1 MMEVHHSYI
10 FDLDGVMTDTRPLH
24 AKAWEVSLNAFLYEG
39 HYDPFTYLEYQ
50 KLLDGRPRKEGVRN
64 FLDHRKI
71 HFRESDVG
79 EISTQKNLYFLKL
92 LDSVGVKPI
101 RDSLIF
107 VHNLKKENY
116 PLGLVTS
123 SRNAHKILSDG
134 GILDLFDVIMTPV
147 EGDKKN
153 LKGKPSPDYFLE
165 CCRLL
170 GREPSS
176 CTVVEDAISGVEA
189 ALKGGFGEVIG
200 FDFEGN
206 LEHLNALKFAGADVV
221 VDSLLKL
228 EICKTFRPLPNFLD
242 SLEEK
247 FIRNLGRDF
256 ILFLDLRFDI
266 VEERDLIFTLSR
278 YVMVCIFRDRN
289 IRIIKDEIFKIK
301 EEEII
306 KQFLGGDGDKGK
318 VLLKIYEVFGLDRK
332 RFFPLCIGDE
342 ATSEDAFRE
351 MRHWGVS
358 IITRNEQRPSLADFH
373 LKSLEEVKLLLQTL
387 LNHLRSMYGQMES

>member
-1 MMEVHHSYI
+1 MEVHHSYI
-10 FDLDGVMTDTRPLH
+10 FDLDGVMTDTRALH
-24 AKAWEVSLNAFLYEG
+24 AKAWEVSLSAFLYEG
-39 HYDPFTYLEYQ
+39 HYDPFTNLEYQ

-71 HFRESDVG
+71 HFRESDVE
-79 EISTQKNLYFLKL
+79 EISSKKNLCFLKL
-92 LDSVGVKPI
+92 LDSVGVKII

-123 SRNAHKILSDG
+123 SRNAHKILRDG

-147 EGDKKN
+147 EGYKKN

-189 ALKGGFGEVIG
+189 ACKGGFGEVIG

-228 EICKTFRPLPNFLD
+228 EICKTFRPLANFLD
-242 SLEEK
+242 SLKEK
-247 FIRNLGRDF
+247 FLRKMGKEF
-256 ILFLDLRFDI
+256 ILFLDLRFDFE
-266 VEERDLIFTLSR
+266 EERDLIITLSR
-278 YVMVCIFRDRN
+278 YVMVCIFSDREL
-289 IRIIKDEIFKIK
+289 IILKDEILKIK
-301 EEEII
+301 EEERI
-306 KQFLGGDGDKGK
+306 KQLSGGDGDKGK
-318 VLLKIYEVFGLDRK
+318 VLLKIYEAFGLDK
-332 RFFPLCIGDE
+332 KIFLPIYLGDDE
-342 ATSEDAFRE
+342 TSEDAFRE
-351 MRHWGVS
+351 MRHWGMSVKMGAEDRS
-358 IITRNEQRPSLADFH
+358 SLADFH
-373 LKSLEEVKLLLQTL
+373 LKSLEEVKLVLQTL

>member
-1 MMEVHHSYI
+1 MKMHHLYI
-10 FDLDGVMTDTRPLH
+10 FDLDGVITDSRALH
-24 AKAWEVSLNAFLYEG
+24 AKAWEVSLNAFLHEG
-39 HYDPFTYLEYQ
+39 HYHPFMTLEYE

-71 HFRESDVG
+71 HFRESDVE

-107 VHNLKKENY
+107 VHNLKKVNY
-116 PLGLVTS
+116 LLGLVTS
-123 SRNAHKILSDG
+123 SMNAHKILSDCR
-134 GILDLFDVIMTPV
+134 ILDLFDVILTPV
-147 EGDKKN
+147 EGDQKN

-170 GREPSS
+170 GREPSN

-189 ALKGGFGEVIG
+189 ACKGGFGEVIG
-200 FDFEGN
+200 FDSKGN
-206 LEHLNALKFAGADVV
+206 LEHLNALKYAGADVV

-242 SLEEK
+242 SLKEK
-247 FIRNLGRDF
+247 FFKKMGTEF
-256 ILFLDLRFDI
+256 ILFLDLRFDF
-266 VEERDLIFTLSR
+266 EEVRDLIFTLSQ
-278 YVMVCIFRDRN
+278 YVMVCIFSDRD
-289 IRIIKDEIFKIK
+289 IRIIKDEILKYQ

-306 KQFLGGDGDKGK
+306 KQFLGGDWDKGK

-332 RFFPLCIGDE
+332 RFFPLYVGDE
-342 ATSEDAFRE
+342 ETSEDAFRE
-351 MRHWGVS
+351 IRHWGVAV
-358 IITRNEQRPSLADFH
+358 ITRGEQRPSLAKFH
-373 LKSLEEVKLLLQTL
+373 LKSLEEVKLVIQTL
-387 LNHLRSMYGQMES
+387 LNHLRSLYGQMES